1 MYFNCQFKY
10 QRKCQIDDILLLVQ
24 FLIPNLKK
32 TLLYEYCNYMECE
45 QLLEH
50 MKYLK
55 SEVDWL
61 KFAIQ
66 M

>member
-1 MYFNCQFKY
+1 MSNRWYSTLSSSFDSKFE
-10 QRKCQIDDILLLVQ
+10 
-24 FLIPNLKK
+24 KK
-32 TLLYEYCNYMECE
+32 NLLYEYCNYMECE
-45 QLLEH
+45 HLLE
-50 MKYLK
+50 YLK